1 MFSAQAFSF
10 FPASSFDY
18 SDFFVDWRC
27 WAVCFLNLIRMNFFY
42 YPNWK
47 YSLFIKL
54 LPKVALLIWIVRY
67 NIHHK
72 VQTISALTKE
82 TKKWGLT
89 SKRSGKPIS
98 KTAAHRIL
106 NNPFYYGKI
115 LCKGELYPHK
125 HPKLISE
132 ALFRQCQE
140 IMNSRSQKKH
150 KTFKCTEKPF
160 IFKGLIKCEQCG
172 CAISCDEK
180 IKNGKKYRYLCCTHG
195 KGNCQNP

>member
-1 MFSAQAFSF
+1 
-10 FPASSFDY
+10 
-18 SDFFVDWRC
+18 
-27 WAVCFLNLIRMNFFY
+27 MNFFY

-140 IMNSRSQKKH
+140 IMNSRSQKK
-150 KTFKCTEKPF
+150 
-160 IFKGLIKCEQCG
+160 
-172 CAISCDEK
+172 A
-180 IKNGKKYRYLCCTHG
+180 
-195 KGNCQNP
+195 